1 MWLHNVNNTQRN
13 LDGKEELKRKQQYML
28 GHKGKEV
35 DVISEWA
42 IFISIKIREIKT
54 SLSKNYESLQ

>member
-1 MWLHNVNNTQRN
+1 
-13 LDGKEELKRKQQYML
+13 ML

-54 SLSKNYESLQ
+54 SFSKNYESLQ